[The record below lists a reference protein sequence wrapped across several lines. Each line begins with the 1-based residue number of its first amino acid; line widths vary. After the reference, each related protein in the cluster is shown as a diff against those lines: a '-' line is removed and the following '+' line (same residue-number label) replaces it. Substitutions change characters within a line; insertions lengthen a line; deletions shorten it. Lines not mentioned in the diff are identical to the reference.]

1 MCCTVVENASFVG
14 VASSATL
21 EGDRMSYAGA
31 SVRNVAISDV
41 ELAGTRLTSI
51 EGERARDRIENTC
64 ANRHRHI
71 VKGLEYLL

>member
-14 VASSATL
+14 VVFSATL

-31 SVRNVAISDV
+31 SVCNMAISDV
-41 ELAGTRLTSI
+41 ELAGTRLTSL
-51 EGERARDRIENTC
+51 EGERARDRIENTS
-64 ANRHRHI
+64 ANRHL